1 MTHTPTRRLLAL
13 LLAVATVFS
22 LLSVSVSAAD
32 EQTETQTLTLT
43 ADKDVLK
50 VGDTVTIT
58 VKVSNNATIG
68 FSNFELAI
76 DYDTTLLKLEHIN
89 KSYKSVDADG
99 NETDIPYLTGFYTV
113 NTGKWVDP
121 ETGKEYI
128 GYINFANT
136 EALTNK
142 SPKTIFT
149 LDFTVL
155 KCESENTSVTL
166 DKIAFNSIEDGETV
180 SVNPTIVPV
189 ELSVTHT
196 LTAVPAKDATC
207 TAAGNEEY
215 GSCGNWSYSF

>member
-22 LLSVSVSAAD
+22 LLSMSVSAAD

-50 VGDTVTIT
+50 VGDTVTRT

-76 DYDTTLLKLEHIN
+76 DYD
-89 KSYKSVDADG
+89 KSVDADG

-166 DKIAFNSIEDGETV
+166 DKIAFNSIEDGENV

-207 TAAGNEEY
+207 TAAGNEE
-215 GSCGNWSYSF
+215 NWD